1 MPASGSG
8 ASAHGGT
15 IVVDGDAST
24 RAAISLKGG
33 TVLVAGDV
41 GNFSAFMAQAGVLL
55 VGGDAGEALGDSLY
69 EAVVYVAGA
78 IKSLGSD
85 AQVEDLTAQDVSR
98 VRDLVD
104 LAGFGHVSPEDVT
117 RVGIVAAALQLR
129 RRQGAPLLTW
139 SPAWRLPESTCALRE
154 SHSFPR
160 HVIDQIHGMA
170 EEGRYEIRGWG
181 AKRALPTFDDLVFV
195 TASASRYPIE
205 GYRETCS
212 TTDGARLP
220 VRVASRSCS
229 TSRSRSPG

>member
-1 MPASGSG
+1 MNEPSTTLDCDELSTRQVNQALRELPPGSSARILNPRGRHSLAVGLLHYLDIAIEGDAGHYAGGLSDGPDIRIDGFAGWAAGENLMQGTIRIAGNASERVG

-98 VRDLVD
+98 LRELVD
-104 LAGFGHVSPEDVT
+104 LSGFGHVSPEDVT
-117 RVGIVAAALQLR
+117 RVGSSRQL
-129 RRQGAPLLTW
+129 
-139 SPAWRLPESTCALRE
+139 
-154 SHSFPR
+154 
-160 HVIDQIHGMA
+160 
-170 EEGRYEIRGWG
+170 YN
-181 AKRALPTFDDLVFV
+181 FDAVK
-195 TASASRYPIE
+195 AHHY
-205 GYRETCS
+205 
-212 TTDGARLP
+212 
-220 VRVASRSCS
+220 
-229 TSRSRSPG
+229 